1 MKHLFLKFFLLILCG
16 MLLTVGSFAQV
27 KEKEKPKP
35 VTRILFVFDASQ
47 SMLGLWQSDRKITI
61 ANKLMAEILDSLVDV
76 PDLQLGLRVFGHQK
90 TFPPQ
95 DCNDSKLEI
104 PIGYFNIEKIKNKLK
119 TVNPKGTTPIAASLE
134 AAGGDF
140 PPCDNC
146 RNIIILIT
154 DGIEECSGDP
164 CAVSLAL
171 QKNGIA
177 LKPFIIGIGKSF
189 KEAFDCVGTYFDAT
203 TEKDFS
209 NALKVVISQALN
221 STTAQVNLMDAYG
234 KPTETNVGMT
244 FYDNFSG
251 LIKYDFVHTIN
262 NMGLPDT
269 LILDPLL
276 AYNIVVHTIPPVH
289 KDSVAITPGKHTTIA
304 IDAPQGSLELKV
316 GGNYPSVKN
325 LSCIV
330 RQAGKMETLNVQS
343 FNDKTKY
350 IIGKYDLE
358 VLSLPRMQVKD
369 VEIRQS
375 YNTTVEIPMP
385 GIAVIQPS
393 MRGYGAIYLE
403 DKNKLTMI
411 YTLNESGEQETLYLL
426 PGNYRVIFRS
436 KSSTRSLYTVEKSFK
451 IESGATTHVNFY

>member
-1 MKHLFLKFFLLILCG
+1 MKHLFLKFFLLALCG
-16 MLLTVGSFAQV
+16 MLLTVNSFAQV

-189 KEAFDCVGTYFDAT
+189 KDAFDCVGTYFDAT

-234 KPTETNVGMT
+234 KSTETNVGMT

-330 RQAGKMETLNVQS
+330 RQAGKMQTLNVQS

-411 YTLNESGEQETLYLL
+411 YTLNESGEQETLYML

-436 KSSTRSLYTVEKSFK
+436 KGSTRSLYTVEKSFK